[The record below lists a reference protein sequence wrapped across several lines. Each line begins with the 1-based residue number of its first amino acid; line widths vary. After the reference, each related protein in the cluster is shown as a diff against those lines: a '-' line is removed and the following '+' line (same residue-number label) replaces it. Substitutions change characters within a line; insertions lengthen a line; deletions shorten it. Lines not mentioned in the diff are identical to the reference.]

1 MKNVKIRLLNDG
13 DYPFKDEH
21 NRTFPVIVNGYIGD
35 GYSGLV
41 HVNYEDCKAIGMY
54 SEGASYPFYL
64 GTEAEIVK

>member
-1 MKNVKIRLLNDG
+1 MNIKIRLLNDG

-41 HVNYEDCKAIGMY
+41 HVYYDDCKAIGMY
-54 SEGASYPFYL
+54 TTEGQDYSFYL